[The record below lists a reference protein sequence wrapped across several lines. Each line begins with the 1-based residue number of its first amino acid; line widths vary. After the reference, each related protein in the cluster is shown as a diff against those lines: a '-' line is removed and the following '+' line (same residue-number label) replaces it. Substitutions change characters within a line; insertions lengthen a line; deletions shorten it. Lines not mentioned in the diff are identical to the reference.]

1 MIPVVRNRYFV
12 PAILSLLGLGV
23 HLHAAG
29 IEVGRGR
36 IETTLGV
43 RTDYDSNIYLNNTQ
57 QDDMTATANA
67 AARYVHDVGL
77 ISAEAT
83 LNVSA
88 VKFFDNTDE
97 DSVDPSLTGQA
108 TYTPSDKTTLTGS
121 AAYSR
126 QTVANEAVNGRTK
139 SDNLVLSGSL
149 QNLFSEKL
157 GYRVTGG
164 FDGGSYLTTGYADV
178 MSYNAGV
185 SAVYVYS
192 PKLTTTTG
200 FNYRESWTDNRVAGS
215 GDPSNKDYRY
225 TIGFEGELAP
235 KLSGTLD
242 LGVVKNSFNSSQ
254 FDSSSAMFVGTGL
267 KWVAAQKTTVSLNG
281 SHDFGLTAA
290 NQASKV
296 GSVSLGVTHV
306 LNPKWTLDG
315 GVSYA
320 HASYQGLNKDF
331 DRKDDIVRFRG
342 RVSYALAS
350 NVNVD
355 LSAGYADAQASSADA
370 NVEAYA
376 TYHRVNVGVG
386 ITATF

>member
-12 PAILSLLGLGV
+12 PAIFSLLGFSV

-43 RTDYDSNIYLNNTQ
+43 RTDYDSNIFLNNTQ

-157 GYRVTGG
+157 GYRVSGG

-254 FDSSSAMFVGTGL
+254 FDSSSAMFAGAGL

-290 NQASKV
+290 NQSSKV

-315 GVSYA
+315 GLSYA
-320 HASYQGLNKDF
+320 HAGYQGLNQDF
-331 DRKDDIVRFRG
+331 DRKDDIVRLRG
-342 RVSYALAS
+342 RISYALAS

-355 LSAGYADAQASSADA
+355 LSAGYADAQSSSADA

>member
-12 PAILSLLGLGV
+12 PAILSLLGFSV
-23 HLHAAG
+23 QLHAAG

-43 RTDYDSNIYLNNTQ
+43 RTDYDSNIFLNNTQ

-157 GYRVTGG
+157 GYRVSGG

-254 FDSSSAMFVGTGL
+254 FDSSSAMFAGAGL

-290 NQASKV
+290 NQSSKV

-315 GVSYA
+315 GLSYS
-320 HASYQGLNKDF
+320 HAGYQGLNKDF
-331 DRKDDIVRFRG
+331 DRKDDIVRLRG

-355 LSAGYADAQASSADA
+355 LSAGYADAQSSSADA